1 MAGALALHDAILRAA
16 VEGNGGS
23 VIKTT
28 GDGLLAVF
36 GEPVAA
42 LSAALDAQRALRD
55 GDWGEIGPLR
65 VRMAIHAG
73 TAEIRDGDYFGPAL
87 NRSARIL
94 AIGHGGQILV
104 SAMAVV
110 PCAGDRL
117 PGGVELRDLGS
128 HRLRDLDRPE
138 QVFQVAVADLPARL
152 PAAPFAQHAA
162 DEPPGPADLVRRAA
176 NASWRSSRRSSRATG
191 S

>member
-28 GDGLLAVF
+28 GDGVLAVF
-36 GEPVAA
+36 DEPVAA

-110 PCAGDRL
+110 LAGDRL
-117 PGGVELRDLGS
+117 PGR
-128 HRLRDLDRPE
+128 
-138 QVFQVAVADLPARL
+138 
-152 PAAPFAQHAA
+152 
-162 DEPPGPADLVRRAA
+162 RRAA
-176 NASWRSSRRSSRATG
+176 RPRARIGSATSTGPSRSSRSRWRTCRATSRRSARSARGGRTSRSS
-191 S
+191 